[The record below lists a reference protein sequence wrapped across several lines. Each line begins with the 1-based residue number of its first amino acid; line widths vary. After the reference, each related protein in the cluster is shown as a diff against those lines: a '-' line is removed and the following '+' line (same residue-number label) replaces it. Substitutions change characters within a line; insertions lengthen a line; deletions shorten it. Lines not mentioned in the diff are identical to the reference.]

1 VNPAT
6 ALATVLVDELLRCGM
21 SDAVL
26 APGSRS
32 APLAL
37 ALHAA
42 ARDGRVRLHVR
53 IDERSAAFLALGLGK
68 RSGRAVAVV
77 CTSGT
82 AAANFHPAVIEAHE
96 AGVPLIVLTAD
107 RPPELRDTGANQ
119 TIDQVKLYGTA
130 VRWQCEVGAPEERP
144 GMVAYWRSL
153 ASRAW
158 AAGHEPDAGPVHLN
172 VAFREPLIPD
182 RDTAWC
188 ESLDGDLSGAWTK
201 VRAATPGS
209 VLHVPP
215 TRRGVLVVGDGAA
228 NVKRYVAAASM
239 AGWPVLSE
247 PTGNARYGD
256 HALSSY
262 HFLLGV
268 PGFVEQHSPEV
279 VVTLGKPGL
288 SRPLLSFLRRAEEH
302 IVVSPSLT
310 RWPDPV
316 RSATQ
321 VAQDVEIPVV
331 AGDDDWLKSWRAAD
345 GAATDAV
352 DAVLDETD
360 EVTEPRLARD
370 LVAALPG
377 RALLLAASSMP
388 IRDLDQAMR
397 PRRGVRIMANRGA
410 SGIDGLVSTAIG
422 VALAHSGPSFALLG
436 DLAFLH
442 DQNGLVL
449 GPGDERPDLTI
460 VVVNNAGG
468 GIFSLLPQAALP
480 DPFERVFGT
489 PHHVDLAHVAAAH
502 AVPYTPLE
510 AMGDLPKALFS
521 PPASAAGRPL
531 PPGRGEGLRIVEAR
545 TDRQAN
551 AALHARMRE
560 AAHEAVRAVMGGG

>member
-6 ALATVLVDELLRCGM
+6 ALATVLVDELIRDGL

-42 ARDGRVRLHVR
+42 LLEERVRLHVR
-53 IDERSAAFLALGLGK
+53 IDERSAAFLALGIAK
-68 RSGRAVAVV
+68 RSGRPVAIV

-96 AGVPLIVLTAD
+96 SGVPLIVLTAD
-107 RPPELRDTGANQ
+107 RPPELRGTGANQ
-119 TIDQVKLYGTA
+119 TIDQVKLYGSA
-130 VRWQCEVGAPEERP
+130 VRWQCEVGTPEERP
-144 GMVAYWRSL
+144 GMVVYWRSL

-158 AAGHEPDAGPVHLN
+158 AAAQEPDPGPVHLN
-172 VAFREPLIPD
+172 LAFREPLIPSGGEA
-182 RDTAWC
+182 AWC
-188 ESLDGDLSGAWTK
+188 EPLDGDLTGAWTK

-247 PTGNARYGD
+247 PTGGARYGD

-268 PGFVEQHSPEV
+268 PEFVERHPPEV
-279 VVTLGKPGL
+279 IVTLGKPGL
-288 SRPLLSFLRRAEEH
+288 SRPLLSFLRRADEH
-302 IVVSPSLT
+302 IVVAPSLA

-321 VAQDVEIPVV
+321 VAQEVEIPVV
-331 AGDDDWLKSWRAAD
+331 AGDDAWLKSWRVADAA
-345 GAATDAV
+345 AAAAA
-352 DAVLDETD
+352 DAVLDATP

-377 RALLLAASSMP
+377 GALLLAASSMP
-388 IRDLDQAMR
+388 VRDVDQLMR
-397 PRRGVRIMANRGA
+397 PRRGVRIIANRGA

-422 VALAHSGPSFALLG
+422 AALAHSGPAYALLG

-449 GPGDERPDLTI
+449 GPGEARPDLAI

-468 GIFSLLPQAALP
+468 GIFSLLPQAGLTG
-480 DPFERVFGT
+480 PFERVFGT
-489 PHHVDLAHVAAAH
+489 PHEVDLAYVAAAH
-502 AVPYTPLE
+502 GLPYTPLE
-510 AMGDLPKALFS
+510 TMSKLPKAI
-521 PPASAAGRPL
+521 AGAGP
-531 PPGRGEGLRIVEAR
+531 RIVEAR
-545 TDRQAN
+545 TDRAAN
-551 AALHARMRE
+551 AALHVRLRE
-560 AAHEAVRAVMGGG
+560 AAHAAVRAAVDGSQG

>member
-1 VNPAT
+1 MNPAT

-21 SDAVL
+21 TEVVL

-42 ARDGRVRLHVR
+42 EQAGRVRLHVR
-53 IDERSAAFLALGLGK
+53 IDERSASFLALGLAK
-68 RSGRAVAVV
+68 RSARPVALV

-96 AGVPLIVLTAD
+96 SRVPLVVLTAD
-107 RPPELRDTGANQ
+107 RPPELRGTGANQ

-130 VRWQCEVGAPEERP
+130 ARWSAEIGVPEDRP

-153 ASRAW
+153 VSRAW
-158 AAGHEPDAGPVHLN
+158 GLAQFPVAGPVHLN
-172 VAFREPLIPD
+172 AAFREPLIPD
-182 RDTAWC
+182 GDESWC
-188 ESLDGDLSGAWTK
+188 EPLGGDASGAWTR

-215 TRRGVLVVGDGAA
+215 TRRGLLVVGDGAV

-239 AGWPVLSE
+239 AGWPVLAE
-247 PTGNARYGD
+247 PNGNARYGD
-256 HALSSY
+256 HALSAH

-268 PGFVEQHSPEV
+268 PEFVERHRPEV

-288 SRPLLSFLRRAEEH
+288 SRPLLSLLRLAEEH
-302 IVVSPSLT
+302 IVLSPDLAH
-310 RWPDPV
+310 WPDPV

-331 AGDDDWLKSWRAAD
+331 SGDDAWLKSWRAAD
-345 GAATDAV
+345 AAAAAAV
-352 DAVLDETD
+352 DRVLDARP

-370 LVAALPG
+370 LAASLPG
-377 RALLLAASSMP
+377 GSLLFCAASMP
-388 IRDLDQAMR
+388 IRDLDQVMR
-397 PRRGVRIMANRGA
+397 PRRGIRIMANRGA
-410 SGIDGLVSTAIG
+410 SGIDGLVSTAMG
-422 VALAHSGPSFALLG
+422 AALAHSGRSYALLG

-442 DQNGLVL
+442 DQNGLIL
-449 GPGDERPDLTI
+449 GPQEHRPDLAL
-460 VVVNNAGG
+460 VVVNNQGG
-468 GIFSLLPQAALP
+468 GIFSLLPQAALR

-489 PHHVDLAHVAAAH
+489 PQQVDLEAVAAAH
-502 AVPYTPLE
+502 RLPYRRVQE
-510 AMGDLPKALFS
+510 AAQVPKAI
-521 PPASAAGRPL
+521 A
-531 PPGRGEGLRIVEAR
+531 GEGLRMIEVR
-545 TDRQAN
+545 TDREVN
-551 AALHARMRE
+551 AVLHAEMRQ
-560 AAHEAVRAVMGGG
+560 AAHRAVRDLLAG

>member
-6 ALATVLVDELLRCGM
+6 ALATVLVDELLRCGLT
-21 SDAVL
+21 DVVL

-37 ALHAA
+37 ALYEQS
-42 ARDGRVRLHVR
+42 RIRLHVR
-53 IDERSAAFLALGLGK
+53 IDERSAAFLALGMAK
-68 RSGRAVAVV
+68 RSGRPVAVV

-82 AAANFHPAVIEAHE
+82 AAANFHPAVVEAHE
-96 AGVPLIVLTAD
+96 SGVPLLVLTAD
-107 RPPELRDTGANQ
+107 RPPELRETGANQ
-119 TIDQVKLYGTA
+119 TIDQVKLYGSA
-130 VRWQCEVGAPEERP
+130 VRWSCEVGTPEERP

-158 AAGHEPDAGPVHLN
+158 HIALDPDSGPVHLN
-172 VAFREPLIPD
+172 VAFREPLTPD
-182 RDTAWC
+182 ADESWC
-188 ESLDGDLSGAWTK
+188 EPLGGDVTGAWTK

-215 TRRGVLVVGDGAA
+215 TRRGVLVVGDGAV

-239 AGWPVLSE
+239 AGWPVLAE
-247 PTGNARYGD
+247 PNGNARYGD
-256 HALSSY
+256 HALSAH

-268 PGFVEQHSPEV
+268 PEFAEAHRPEV

-302 IVVSPSLT
+302 IVVTPSLA

-321 VAQDVEIPVV
+321 VAQEAEIPVV
-331 AGDDDWLKSWRAAD
+331 SGDDAWLKGWRTAD
-345 GAATDAV
+345 LVARNAV
-352 DAVLDETD
+352 DAVLDESS
-360 EVTEPRLARD
+360 EPSEPRLARD
-370 LVAALPG
+370 LVSAMPG
-377 RALLLAASSMP
+377 GSMLLAAASMP
-388 IRDLDQAMR
+388 IRDLDQTMH
-397 PRRGVRIMANRGA
+397 PRRGIRILANRGA

-422 VALAHSGPSFALLG
+422 AALAHGNRAYALLG

-442 DQNGLVL
+442 DQNGLII
-449 GPGDERPDLTI
+449 GPQDRRPDLAL

-468 GIFSLLPQAALP
+468 GIFSLLPQSAFP
-480 DPFERVFGT
+480 EPFERVFGT
-489 PHHVDLAHVAAAH
+489 PHQVDIASVAAAYG
-502 AVPYTPLE
+502 VPYARLE
-510 AMGDLPKALFS
+510 AMDGLGKVMA
-521 PPASAAGRPL
+521 
-531 PPGRGEGLRIVEAR
+531 GEGLRIVEVR
-545 TDRQAN
+545 TDRAAN

-560 AAHEAVRAVMGGG
+560 AAHKAVRGSLRA